1 MIVGDQF
8 FLKCLEAWV
17 AGETAPHVAPEE
29 AAQIRSGLTLSE
41 GALMPIWGY
50 LVKSLGFSGSIS
62 GSYLDR
68 LRKYQHFIAANNT
81 VMVME
86 LGQLLEKARERNLRV
101 MLIKGLALNAA
112 GIYPE
117 KGLRFLSDMDV
128 FIDRS
133 DILCMEELMDNAGW
147 RTARKVHELHSNH
160 HLAVRSSPRGFP
172 LEVHFGFSRLPL
184 DLDINQIWGRSKP
197 AQGMPAAFIPSI
209 EDILLQLAFHAALNH
224 PDHLMLFHLRFVAD
238 FAFIWKFSAGRLDWK
253 YISQVVERASIRA
266 PFWNTMCVAYK
277 LINPP
282 GMAEV
287 MGNFNAWKIVDN
299 SFVEMTVSRLLEGRR
314 SAELSWLVA
323 LAAEEKN
330 PFRRLLKLFEV
341 VFPPRTYMAEAYLQW
356 DHFPWFLFAY
366 AARILKVLRNFNLRN
381 YIMAYHAGKMARRV
395 VGDPENDPTMR
406 D

>member
-1 MIVGDQF
+1 VIVGDQF
-8 FLKCLEAWV
+8 LLKCLEAWV

-29 AAQIRSGLTLSE
+29 AAQIRNGLTLSE

-50 LVKSLGFSGSIS
+50 LIKSLGLSESIS

-68 LRKYQHFIAANNT
+68 LRKYQHFVAANNT
-81 VMVME
+81 IMVRE
-86 LGQLLEKARERNLRV
+86 LGQLLEKAQERNIRV

-128 FIDRS
+128 FIDRP
-133 DILCMEELMDNAGW
+133 DIPRMEELLDNAEW
-147 RTARKVHELHSNH
+147 RPARKEHELHSNH

-184 DLDINQIWGRSKP
+184 DIDIEQIWSRSKP
-197 AQGMPAAFIPSI
+197 AKELPTAFIPSI
-209 EDILLQLAFHAALNH
+209 EDVLLQLAFHAALNH
-224 PDHLMLFHLRFVAD
+224 PDHLMPFHLRFVAD
-238 FAFIWKFSAGRLDWK
+238 FAFIWKFSAGSLDWK
-253 YISQVVERASIRA
+253 YISQAVERASVRV
-266 PFWNTMCVAYK
+266 PFWNTMCIAYK

-287 MGNFNAWKIVDN
+287 MTNYNAGEIADN
-299 SFVEMTVSRLLEGRR
+299 SFVDMAVSRLRDGHR

-330 PFRRLLKLFEV
+330 PFRRLFKSFEV
-341 VFPPRTYMAEAYLQW
+341 VFPPRAYMAEAYPEW
-356 DHFPWFLFAY
+356 ASFPWFLFAY
-366 AARILKVLRNFNLRN
+366 AARIFKVLRNFNLRN
-381 YIMAYHAGKMARRV
+381 YLMAYQAGKMARRV
-395 VGDPENDPTMR
+395 GDPENDPARR